1 MGTCTGC
8 NLITTHSSYT
18 QPSLIRFSNQ
28 VFVCSAMSSASGRPV
43 PLPSLDT
50 LHVHHTRLPNVPQIP
65 ETVITQT
72 DILREIFKHYTHA
85 IKLV

>member
-1 MGTCTGC
+1 LTLYTY
-8 NLITTHSSYT
+8 IT
-18 QPSLIRFSNQ
+18 
-28 VFVCSAMSSASGRPV
+28 
-43 PLPSLDT
+43 
-50 LHVHHTRLPNVPQIP
+50 HTSPTSIPQIP